1 MDGLA
6 RSVGDGISG
15 LVGDAVTTIA
25 AGISGIVAAVEAS
38 VPGGMLAVGGVLAG
52 AVLLRFVLR
61 R

>member
-15 LVGDAVTTIA
+15 LVGNAMQTITAGIAGIIA
-25 AGISGIVAAVEAS
+25 ALEAT
-38 VPGGMLAVGGVLAG
+38 VPGGLLAVGGVLG
-52 AVLLRFVLR
+52 AALLLLVLR

>member
-15 LVGDAVTTIA
+15 LVGNAMQAITAGIAGIIA
-25 AGISGIVAAVEAS
+25 ALEAT
-38 VPGGMLAVGGVLAG
+38 VPGGLLAVGGVLG
-52 AVLLRFVLR
+52 AALLLLVLR